1 MKLMPAFMMRPAA
14 RKFLPLLQH
23 SLTWW
28 ISTSSCR
35 EQYRRGRNPK
45 AWRKKVMYEL
55 TDHELDAVTGAQGN
69 GNGNAFGLVAVG
81 LNASDFLNGNSVLNG
96 NRVTVDVL

>member
-1 MKLMPAFMMRPAA
+1 
-14 RKFLPLLQH
+14 
-23 SLTWW
+23 
-28 ISTSSCR
+28 
-35 EQYRRGRNPK
+35 
-45 AWRKKVMYEL
+45 MYEL

-96 NRVTVDVL
+96 NRVTVDVLNGSLNGVSVPIGIAVSVLGMSANAIRSTL